1 MILPGEEINLE
12 SLYNEIV
19 NKENLGAFLI
29 VSKLNLCQDL
39 SVFIKLASD

>member
-1 MILPGEEINLE
+1 M
-12 SLYNEIV
+12 SLDNEIA
-19 NKENLGAFLI
+19 NPENLRTFLI